1 MTACYLDS
9 SVRQGGSRGCA
20 HVRHGLADTL
30 LARTADALSGCA
42 CRFREPCT
50 VPHESDLRYI
60 RSTFQPVAPVSQ
72 EGFCLSSPPS
82 CPASE
87 SDQFPHRSGQDHASY
102 PPIAAAALK
111 RYLWHLAPWPED
123 TYRTCRQ
130 VKPCSPMSRGVD
142 TRTTRN
148 HNDTPTQRP
157 CPNDLSDTT
166 QSPSTSLDVFRCDRW
181 RAQGGVGV
189 ATGSAG

>member
-1 MTACYLDS
+1 MCNMGWPIHCLPAPRMHYQGAPVDS
-9 SVRQGGSRGCA
+9 APCA
-20 HVRHGLADTL
+20 
-30 LARTADALSGCA
+30 
-42 CRFREPCT
+42 
-50 VPHESDLRYI
+50 VPHEKNQRYL

-87 SDQFPHRSGQDHASY
+87 SNQFPQRSGQDHASY
-102 PPIAAAALK
+102 PPIAAAAQK
-111 RYLWHLAPWPED
+111 QYLWHSAPLPAG

-130 VKPCSPMSRGVD
+130 VKPCSPRSRGVD

-157 CPNDLSDTT
+157 CPNGLSDTM

-181 RAQGGVGV
+181 RAQGVVGV

>member
-1 MTACYLDS
+1 MCDMGWPIHCLPAPRMHYQDAPVDS
-9 SVRQGGSRGCA
+9 APCA
-20 HVRHGLADTL
+20 
-30 LARTADALSGCA
+30 
-42 CRFREPCT
+42 
-50 VPHESDLRYI
+50 VPHEKNQRYL

-87 SDQFPHRSGQDHASY
+87 SDQFLHRSGQDHASY
-102 PPIAAAALK
+102 PPIAAAAQK
-111 RYLWHLAPWPED
+111 QYLWHSAPLPAG
-123 TYRTCRQ
+123 TYRTCHQ
-130 VKPCSPMSRGVD
+130 VQLCSPMSRGVD

-181 RAQGGVGV
+181 HAQDGVGV

>member
-1 MTACYLDS
+1 MCDMGWPIHCLPAPQKHYQDASVDS
-9 SVRQGGSRGCA
+9 APCA
-20 HVRHGLADTL
+20 
-30 LARTADALSGCA
+30 
-42 CRFREPCT
+42 
-50 VPHESDLRYI
+50 VPHEKNQRYL
-60 RSTFQPVAPVSQ
+60 RSTFQPVVPVSQ

-111 RYLWHLAPWPED
+111 RYFWHSAPLPAGM
-123 TYRTCRQ
+123 YRTCRQ
-130 VKPCSPMSRGVD
+130 VKPCSPKSRGVD

-148 HNDTPTQRP
+148 HNDTPRQ
-157 CPNDLSDTT
+157 CLSLSGLNDTT
-166 QSPSTSLDVFRCDRW
+166 QSPSTSLDVCRCDQW

-189 ATGSAG
+189 ATGSPG